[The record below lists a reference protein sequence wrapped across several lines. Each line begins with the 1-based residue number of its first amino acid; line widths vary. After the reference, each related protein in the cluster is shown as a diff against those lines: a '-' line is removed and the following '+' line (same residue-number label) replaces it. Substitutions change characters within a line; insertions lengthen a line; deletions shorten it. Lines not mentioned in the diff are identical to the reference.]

1 MSLLSV
7 QGVSKSYTFQKHRV
21 HAVRNVSFSIQ
32 PGQCLGL
39 VGASG
44 SGKSTIARLLLML
57 DQPDQGEI
65 WINGIPVTGLNDRR
79 RREVRKSIQAVFQ
92 DPASALNPRLPVWR
106 SVIEPLDNFKD
117 VTPSFLSDVRNC
129 RRKTAAKLLDMVG
142 MHDDFMDLYPHELSG
157 GQRQRVAIAR
167 GIAIGP
173 QLLVCDEPTS
183 SLDVSVQA
191 QIISLLKQ
199 LKQELSMS
207 YLFIS
212 HELATLAS
220 ISDVILT
227 MCHGEVVDYFHIDQL
242 LERERHLYTRLL
254 VSKA

>member
-7 QGVSKSYTFQKHRV
+7 QGVSKSYSFQKKQV
-21 HAVRNVSFSIQ
+21 HAVKNISFSIE

-44 SGKSTIARLLLML
+44 SGKSTVARLLLML
-57 DQPDQGEI
+57 EQPDQGEI
-65 WINGIPVTGLNDRR
+65 WINGVPVAGLNERR

-117 VTPSFLSDVRNC
+117 VTPSFLGEVRNC

-142 MHDDFMDLYPHELSG
+142 MQDKFLESYPHQLSG
-157 GQRQRVAIAR
+157 GQRQRIAIAR

-212 HELATLAS
+212 HDLATLAL
-220 ISDVILT
+220 ISDHVLT
-227 MCHGEVVDYFHIDQL
+227 MCHGEAVDYFHIDHL
-242 LERERHLYTRLL
+242 LDRERHLYTRLL